1 MTSIKR
7 ETSRRTAKIIHAE
20 NFWNDNL
27 SAKKV
32 LQEVN
37 SLEGWIK
44 EWENSKSSLE
54 DISVLIELAE
64 AENDTS
70 LQKKSKII

>member
-1 MTSIKR
+1 M
-7 ETSRRTAKIIHAE
+7 
-20 NFWNDNL
+20 NDNL

-70 LQKKSKII
+70 LQKEIENNLNETLKIYHRLNLKKYVERN

>member
-1 MTSIKR
+1 M
-7 ETSRRTAKIIHAE
+7 
-20 NFWNDNL
+20 
-27 SAKKV
+27 
-32 LQEVN
+32 QEVN

-70 LQKKSKII
+70 LQKEIENNLNETLKNLSSLEFKKYVERN